1 MIIKKNSD
9 TVKLKK
15 SLTELLQV
23 EVYIGKG
30 NWLFVSIIPIYDLYK
45 LHETNPIDPNLP
57 KCIGL
62 NVSNQTL
69 VIYPKT
75 DKRYKIRVIGTQLV
89 TQ

>member
-30 NWLFVSIIPIYDLYK
+30 N
-45 LHETNPIDPNLP
+45 
-57 KCIGL
+57 
-62 NVSNQTL
+62 
-69 VIYPKT
+69 
-75 DKRYKIRVIGTQLV
+75 
-89 TQ
+89 